1 MTATN
6 RDNTARNIGRL
17 RAATIVPKPWGR
29 EVWYANE
36 DQYAGKI
43 LEVKEGHSL
52 SLQKHEFKTET
63 MYLLSGKIWFHL
75 NGLEFEFIPGACLTI
90 RPGDVHRLH
99 ALEDSVVLEVSTPHL
114 SDVVRLEDNY
124 GRQ

>member
-1 MTATN
+1 MSATN
-6 RDNTARNIGRL
+6 RDNSARNIGRL

-29 EVWYANE
+29 ELWFANE

-43 LEVKEGHSL
+43 LEVAEGHAL

-63 MYLLSGKIWFHL
+63 LYLLSGRSWFHL
-75 NGLEFEFIPGACLTI
+75 NGLEFDFIPGSCLTI
-90 RPGDVHRLH
+90 YPGDLHRLH
-99 ALEDSVVLEVSTPHL
+99 ALEDSVVLEVNTPHL
-114 SDVVRLEDNY
+114 SDVISLEDNY